1 MRKIALMLILF
12 LAMSSTTLAAQTK
25 IGIINM
31 KKVIAKCEPGQKAME
46 ELKVKF
52 KDLAEDLDKQKK
64 SIEAMQQDLQKQSMM
79 LSQEAKQDKEI
90 EFKRRVRDFQD
101 MSQNYQR
108 KMKMDEERLS
118 SPILQKLIEVIQDY
132 GKKQGYTAILD
143 TQTSGLLYA
152 DEAIDLTDKII
163 VEMNR
168 AWRKGK

>member
-1 MRKIALMLILF
+1 MRKIALMLVL
-12 LAMSSTTLAAQTK
+12 LLTMSTSVLAAQTK

-46 ELKVKF
+46 ELKTKF
-52 KDLAEDLDKQKK
+52 KGLAGDLDKQKK
-64 SIEAMQQDLQKQSMM
+64 SIEAMQKDLQKQSMM

-90 EFKRRVRDFQD
+90 EFKV
-101 MSQNYQR
+101 
-108 KMKMDEERLS
+108 DEERLS
-118 SPILQKLIEVIQDY
+118 KPILQKLIEVIQNY

-152 DEAIDLTDKII
+152 NEGIDLTDTII

>member
-1 MRKIALMLILF
+1 MRKIAIMLVL
-12 LAMSSTTLAAQTK
+12 LLTMSTSVLAAQTK

-31 KKVIAKCEPGQKAME
+31 KKVIATCEPGQKAMA
-46 ELKVKF
+46 ELKANF
-52 KDLAEDLDKQKK
+52 KDLAGDLDKQKK
-64 SIEAMQQDLQKQSMM
+64 SIEAMQKDLQKQSMM

-90 EFKRRVRDFQD
+90 EFKRKVRDFQD

-108 KMKMDEERLS
+108 KMKVDEERLS
-118 SPILQKLIEVIQDY
+118 KPILQKLIEVIQDY
-132 GKKQGYTAILD
+132 GKKQGYTAIMD

-152 DEAIDLTDKII
+152 NEAIDLTDTII